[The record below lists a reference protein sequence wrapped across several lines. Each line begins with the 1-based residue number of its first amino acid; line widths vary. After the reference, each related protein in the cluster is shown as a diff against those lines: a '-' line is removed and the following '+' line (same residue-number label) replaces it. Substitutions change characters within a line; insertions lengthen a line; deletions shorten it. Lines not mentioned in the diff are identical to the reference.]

1 MEPNKTILLKFGRLT
16 EAIKENPDF
25 LLLNQRLN
33 PNGEP
38 IRICIEF
45 GDNPESHIYRVI
57 HNTNRD

>member
-1 MEPNKTILLKFGRLT
+1 MEPESAILLKFGRLT

-25 LLLNQRLN
+25 LLLNDRLN

-45 GDNPESHIYRVI
+45 GTEPDSHIYRVI